1 LIIKAIRKF
10 LIVISYLYILME
22 YREKN
27 DILQGFN
34 YEKILFG
41 QFIHFGSAC
50 GS

>member
-1 LIIKAIRKF
+1 LIIKADRKF
-10 LIVISYLYILME
+10 LIVIFYLYILMRH
-22 YREKN
+22 REKN
-27 DILQGFN
+27 YILQGFS